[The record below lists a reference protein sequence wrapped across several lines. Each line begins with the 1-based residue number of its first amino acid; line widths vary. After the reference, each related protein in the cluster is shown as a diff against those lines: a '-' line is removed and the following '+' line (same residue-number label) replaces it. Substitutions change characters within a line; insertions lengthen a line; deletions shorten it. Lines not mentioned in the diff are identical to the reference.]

1 MMDVASATFVLVGS
15 YASPEETGLYA
26 FALNGGINPQAAWTG
41 LRNPSFVAVH
51 PRGPYVYVVS
61 ETGLAN
67 DGVAGTVHAFRID
80 RPGGMWN
87 LSALNHQPSSGD
99 HPCHLA
105 MDRDGRW
112 LAASNYGSGSVSV
125 LPIRPDGS
133 LADATAV
140 VHHSGDGPNRERQE
154 GPHTH
159 ASVFSPDGRSLIVA
173 DLGIDQLI
181 VYEFDPGTGSL
192 TPRLTVEAAPGAGP
206 RHLAFHP
213 DGVHLFVVN
222 ELDSTL
228 VLLRWEGSDRQL
240 HRRQTVSTLSGD
252 TRHNT
257 AADIHVSPSGRH
269 VYVSNRGHDSLA
281 VYEFDEVRGL
291 TLTAVRPCGGT
302 VPRGFGLVPDGGEV
316 IVANQGSGELVVLP
330 LIDGGADVGDPL
342 ARMPVR
348 QASCVAFLSNVD

>member
-1 MMDVASATFVLVGS
+1 MRDPSTATVVLVGS

-26 FALNGGINPQAAWTG
+26 IALNGGLHPQAAWTG

-51 PRGPYVYVVS
+51 PRGRFVYVVS

-80 RPGGMWN
+80 RTGGLLN
-87 LSALNHQPSSGD
+87 LSALNHKPSSGD

-105 MDRDGRW
+105 FDRDGRW

-154 GPHTH
+154 GPHAH

-173 DLGIDQLI
+173 DLGTDQLI
-181 VYEFDPGTGSL
+181 VYELDPDTGAL
-192 TPRLTVEAAPGAGP
+192 TPRLTVHAAPGAGP

-213 DGVHLFVVN
+213 DGIHLFVVN
-222 ELDSTL
+222 ELDNTL
-228 VLLRWEGSDRQL
+228 VLLRWDGGDRTL
-240 HRRQTVSTLSGD
+240 HRRQTVSTLPGD
-252 TRHNT
+252 TPHST
-257 AADIHVSPSGRH
+257 AADLHVSPTGRH

-281 VYEFDEVRGL
+281 VYEFDEGRGL
-291 TLTAVRPCGGT
+291 TLTAVRPCGGM
-302 VPRGFGLVPDGGEV
+302 VPRSFGLVPGGDRV
-316 IVANQGSGELVVLP
+316 IVANRRSGEIVVLP
-330 LIDGGADVGDPL
+330 LIDGGADVGEPL
-342 ARMPVR
+342 ARLPVR
-348 QASCVAFLSNVD
+348 QAACVAFLSNVD